1 MQTLPI
7 EDIIKMQPKGT
18 MTIPKKLRQRAG
30 LTDRAL
36 IRATAQKG
44 KITLEP
50 VYTTPYPI
58 RTFTDEEM
66 NEWLELDRI
75 ESKELRKEGL
85 LP

>member
-7 EDIIKMQPKGT
+7 EDIIKFQPKGVL
-18 MTIPKKLRQRAG
+18 TIPKKLRERAG
-30 LTDRAL
+30 LTDRVL
-36 IRATAQKG
+36 IRAKAQKG

-58 RTFTDEEM
+58 RTFTDEEI
-66 NEWLELDRI
+66 NEWLELDRRDS
-75 ESKELRKEGL
+75 EELRKEGL